1 MTAPQPTQCQRC
13 GQPVLPDTRS
23 PGVWVDQYNGRFCG
37 GNPQSPHLGAPQ
49 GAWAPMPPG
58 GVPPQGGSKKPL
70 IFGGAGLV
78 LVLVVGIVLA
88 LVLTDGS
95 STDTKAQG
103 SSSAAPPPPPAS
115 SSSAAPPADPYA
127 PVPCD
132 PDHPGLTYC
141 FPPKTTGA
149 GFMDVVRKRQTTWK
163 CYKHGEKDSVGNNV
177 DEIEM
182 CSATNNVDQ
191 SFSKDWSVGYN
202 TDNFKPNGTMNQ
214 VLVVASTGA
223 RSWKNEQTDQGKTSQ
238 LAVELM
244 GITVEMLWPDNKE
257 LQQEAKDAFKALHPK
272 CEAGTGGMDGNK
284 TKLKIGYQLSCGSLT
299 PVTIGGDKGPATT
312 ITETMRIDIPLEGPN
327 GK

>member
-1 MTAPQPTQCQRC
+1 MTAPQPSQCQRC
-13 GQPVLPDTRS
+13 GQQVLPDPRS

-37 GNPQSPHLGAPQ
+37 GNPQSPHFATPQ
-49 GAWAPMPPG
+49 GPWAPMPPG
-58 GVPPQGGSKKPL
+58 SAPPQGGGKKPL
-70 IFGGAGLV
+70 IFGGIGLV

-115 SSSAAPPADPYA
+115 SSTAPPADPYA

-132 PDHPGLTYC
+132 PDSPGLNYC
-141 FPPKTTGA
+141 FPPKTTGP

-163 CYKHGEKDSVGNNV
+163 CYKNGEKDSAGNNV

-182 CSATNNVDQ
+182 CDASNNVDQ
-191 SFSKDWSVGYN
+191 PFSKDWSVGYN

-214 VLVVASTGA
+214 VVVVASTGA
-223 RSWKNEQTDQGKTSQ
+223 RSWKNEQTDKGKTSE

-257 LQQEAKDAFKALHPK
+257 LQQEAKDAFKALQPK
-272 CEAGTGGMDGNK
+272 CDAGEGGMDGNK
-284 TKLKIGYQLSCGSLT
+284 AKLKLGYQLSCGSLT
-299 PVTIGGDKGPATT
+299 PVTVSGDKGPATT
-312 ITETMRIDIPLEGPN
+312 FTETMRIELPLGGPN